1 MNTKARLC
9 LTALAAGIITG
20 AATYGIYRLTGGAPE
35 PISTIPKILL
45 ICLAGPLLEE
55 AIFRG
60 IAFAPAQRYLKNTGA
75 ILLCAALFGLA
86 HWGIPQNFLAFGVG
100 LVFGYLRVKDNTLLS
115 PILAHIAAN
124 VMLVVLQTIQL

>member
-1 MNTKARLC
+1 MNTKARQC

-35 PISTIPKILL
+35 PVTTFPKLLL

-60 IAFAPAQRYLKNTGA
+60 IAYKAAKPYTGEKWA
-75 ILLCAALFGLA
+75 VVLCAALFALA
-86 HWGIPQNFLAFGVG
+86 HWGIPQSFLAFGAG
-100 LVFGYLRVKDNTLLS
+100 LVFGVLRVKHNTLIS

-124 VMLVVLQTIQL
+124 VMLTLLQL